1 MANTST
7 KPRVLLVADDVDLSS
22 SFTTALNSAGY
33 EVNIVNSFQNAL
45 GRIGGYRPHIVVIDS
60 GTSGGDNLAVGATIQ
75 DHCPGLPVIV
85 LTAYEAAPEQ
95 PITPP
100 PGIFGYL
107 APPVDESRLLDMVNK
122 ALRSSNKPAPP
133 EADPGDPSWRRDIV
147 SRSPVMES
155 VLREARAAAATDAD
169 ILILSQAG
177 AGKELLAR
185 AIHKASRR
193 SGRPFVALDCSTMPE
208 PMVESQLFG
217 HGNGV
222 PTGTNREHSGLF
234 QGANGGT
241 VFLDGIADMSPALQ
255 ARVLNVVER
264 REVHP
269 PGVAHSVAVDVRIIS
284 ATHQD
289 LENRVRQ
296 KMFDEDLYRRLN
308 TITLE
313 LPPLE
318 QRRGDIAPL
327 AEHFLQLLSRKYGK
341 AIQNFSPPAMELLF
355 NAAWP
360 GNVRQLLNVVE
371 QCVVLAT
378 TSPVPPRLVQRALR
392 GMPDKLLSLD
402 KARAQFERDYIM
414 RILQLT
420 EGNVA
425 LAARLAERNRSEF
438 YKILKRHGLEPAQFR
453 TRTH

>member
-1 MANTST
+1 
-7 KPRVLLVADDVDLSS
+7 
-22 SFTTALNSAGY
+22 
-33 EVNIVNSFQNAL
+33 
-45 GRIGGYRPHIVVIDS
+45 
-60 GTSGGDNLAVGATIQ
+60 
-75 DHCPGLPVIV
+75 
-85 LTAYEAAPEQ
+85 
-95 PITPP
+95 
-100 PGIFGYL
+100 
-107 APPVDESRLLDMVNK
+107 
-122 ALRSSNKPAPP
+122 
-133 EADPGDPSWRRDIV
+133 
-147 SRSPVMES
+147 
-155 VLREARAAAATDAD
+155 
-169 ILILSQAG
+169 
-177 AGKELLAR
+177 
-185 AIHKASRR
+185 
-193 SGRPFVALDCSTMPE
+193 MPE

-341 AIQNFSPPAMELLF
+341 AIQNFSPRHGIAVQCGLAGQCPPIVECRGTVCGISHDFACPTQAGTESVARDAGQITFPGQSPRTIRAGLYYAHSPIDGGECGTGGQVGGTQSQRVLQDTQ
-355 NAAWP
+355 APWP
-360 GNVRQLLNVVE
+360 GTGAIPYPYPLKPSFAPAAEAGEYHLSLGARSRCLNRQTPNK
-371 QCVVLAT
+371 QCVA
-378 TSPVPPRLVQRALR
+378 S
-392 GMPDKLLSLD
+392 LSGYF
-402 KARAQFERDYIM
+402 Q
-414 RILQLT
+414 
-420 EGNVA
+420 
-425 LAARLAERNRSEF
+425 
-438 YKILKRHGLEPAQFR
+438 
-453 TRTH
+453 